1 MFWNVEDYY
10 YETNLVLDILIE
22 GTSVENI
29 TTTTSTTGFTDL
41 PMNLTLVISI
51 GSIGII
57 VIVVLLLMKS
67 RCPSSGRGVQG
78 YQW

>member
-67 RCPSSGRGVQG
+67 RGPSSGSGVQG